1 MKILMPA
8 THYYPVIGGIETWT
22 KNIAERLAKSAEV
35 FLVTGRVKGCPK
47 KETATGVK
55 IWRTSPFVLSNLSAS
70 PLIYSLSLLPFVFFK
85 SLSIVKKEKIDIIHC
100 QGFLSSFLGFSLA
113 KITGVPYIVTVQ
125 RLEKKNNPFKNFIY
139 RQAAFCIAASLAVKK
154 NFEDI
159 GVKRIEIIPNGIDLA
174 RFKGSA
180 RQRTGQFTVIAVARL
195 EKVKGLEYLIQAV
208 SDFQLII
215 VGGGSEKKNLE
226 NLVEKL
232 NKKEEVRFLGEVPNT
247 AIPGY
252 LAQADCFCLPSLK
265 EGFGIVVLEAQ
276 AAGLPVVATRVGGIL
291 DLIEDRK
298 TGLLVEPQNS
308 QALNKAIL
316 EIKTNPELARR
327 LADNAKANLIKYEWD
342 NIAEK
347 VYQIYQAA
355 I

>member
-1 MKILMPA
+1 
-8 THYYPVIGGIETWT
+8 
-22 KNIAERLAKSAEV
+22 
-35 FLVTGRVKGCPK
+35 
-47 KETATGVK
+47 
-55 IWRTSPFVLSNLSAS
+55 
-70 PLIYSLSLLPFVFFK
+70 
-85 SLSIVKKEKIDIIHC
+85 
-100 QGFLSSFLGFSLA
+100 
-113 KITGVPYIVTVQ
+113 
-125 RLEKKNNPFKNFIY
+125 
-139 RQAAFCIAASLAVKK
+139 
-154 NFEDI
+154 
-159 GVKRIEIIPNGIDLA
+159 
-174 RFKGSA
+174 
-180 RQRTGQFTVIAVARL
+180 
-195 EKVKGLEYLIQAV
+195 
-208 SDFQLII
+208 
-215 VGGGSEKKNLE
+215 LE

-316 EIKTNPELARR
+316 EIKANPELARR
-327 LADNAKANLIKYEWD
+327 LADNAKANLIKYDWD